1 MAGSREMADAE
12 HSVQCLGDAMPQILA
27 GGIVVRQIE
36 SGSYFLLQKCYI
48 QHLCFINRFIKMHT

>member
-1 MAGSREMADAE
+1 MADAE

-27 GGIVVRQIE
+27 GGFVVRQIE